1 MWVWTERD
9 QSRASHL
16 AHEGLLAGVEAHV
29 ASEVR
34 LVVELFGAERTL
46 VGLVAG
52 VLLLVLLEQL
62 GVLEA
67 LAAHVALERLVA
79 LVERVVVL
87 QHANTQKKKPVKL
100 GKPWP
105 KPRPHPTTTGQR
117 KPFRYSARVRFRYR
131 RRTILVDEAGPRA
144 ELRANLSEVA
154 DSVEGLVALLALESA
169 GGVAR
174 LRLQR
179 RLLLA
184 ADAAVADADAVAA
197 DAVTADAAERRRR
210 FRGVAAGVA
219 GRVGHVAAV
228 DRFRVAAAAQQLADA
243 DAADAVHQLH
253 LSRAIDG
260 TAHFQSKPPMDLD
273 IFGVKHKWLVKK
285 RADC

>member
-87 QHANTQKKKPVKL
+87 QHANTQKKK
-100 GKPWP
+100 
-105 KPRPHPTTTGQR
+105 TGQTR
-117 KPFRYSARVRFRYR
+117 
-131 RRTILVDEAGPRA
+131 
-144 ELRANLSEVA
+144 
-154 DSVEGLVALLALESA
+154 
-169 GGVAR
+169 
-174 LRLQR
+174 
-179 RLLLA
+179 
-184 ADAAVADADAVAA
+184 
-197 DAVTADAAERRRR
+197 
-210 FRGVAAGVA
+210 
-219 GRVGHVAAV
+219 
-228 DRFRVAAAAQQLADA
+228 
-243 DAADAVHQLH
+243 
-253 LSRAIDG
+253 
-260 TAHFQSKPPMDLD
+260 
-273 IFGVKHKWLVKK
+273 
-285 RADC
+285 